1 MEDESIREL
10 INSVGSSPWD
20 DYRQHPGQVALGKWV
35 DVQNFY
41 HGVVIK
47 NEILLLQYLKAPIV
61 SKKIRKQIFKSIGE
75 SNYGIEATRR
85 LYNYISSISSLADH
99 TRNLLKDYKTSSFE
113 TEYLS
118 RLSRVTE
125 LNEFDFLK
133 DLRNYAAHYKIP
145 PIGYIIGTTNILGR
159 NEAFLPVIY
168 TGDLFDYDNWSKG
181 SKQYMK
187 DNFTEIELIKLVD
200 IYAQAINELYVWMFD
215 QFISIHGKDVNDS
228 EKIKQGIIEGQIK

>member
-20 DYRQHPGQVALGKWV
+20 EYRQHPGQVALGKWV

-61 SKKIRKQIFKSIGE
+61 SKKIRKQIFKSIGQ

-99 TRNLLKDYKTSSFE
+99 TRNLLIDYKTSSFE

-125 LNEFDFLK
+125 LNEFAFLK

-168 TGDLFDYDNWSKG
+168 TGDLFDYDNWSTG

-187 DNFTEIELIKLVD
+187 VNFTEIELIKLVD
-200 IYAQAINELYVWMFD
+200 VYAQAINELYVWMFD

-228 EKIKQGIIEGQIK
+228 EKIKQVIIEGQIK